1 MSVANSS
8 ENNVEISAL
17 TGTLAGMTKESL
29 LKKFAR
35 VKDDTGSPEVQVA
48 LLTRELEIVAA
59 HSKKNPMDRHAQRG
73 LMAKV
78 GSRKTLLEYLKRES
92 PERYRSLISSLGLRK

>member
-8 ENNVEISAL
+8 ENTIETSAVA
-17 TGTLAGMTKESL
+17 GALAGMTKEAL
-29 LKKFAR
+29 IKKFAR
-35 VKDDTGSPEVQVA
+35 VENDTGSPEVQVA

-59 HSKKNPMDRHAQRG
+59 HSKNNPMDRHAQRG

-78 GSRKTLLEYLKRES
+78 GSRKNLLEYLKRES
-92 PERYRSLISSLGLRK
+92 PERYRNLIGQLGLRK